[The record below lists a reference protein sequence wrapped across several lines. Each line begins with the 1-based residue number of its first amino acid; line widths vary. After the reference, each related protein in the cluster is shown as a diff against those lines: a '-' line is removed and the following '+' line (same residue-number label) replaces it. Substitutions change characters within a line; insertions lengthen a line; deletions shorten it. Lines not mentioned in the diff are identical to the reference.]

1 MSTNAPLPDWMRP
14 EDTDWSDVEELPGYN
29 FYNDS
34 VKIHFDPAAHVYFR
48 YDDEGNRTNIDGV
61 TTVLGVINKSH
72 MLVPWATKLCIETLK
87 GYMFDE
93 QGGLKEFT
101 TEDLLMWMHEAK
113 NKHRERLEEA
123 GDIGHIAHD
132 AIEQSI
138 KYAIANT
145 DGIVIQTE
153 GTILPEHEQA
163 RNCVVAAFDWM
174 KKHNV
179 RWLATERK
187 IYSREF
193 DVAGTA
199 DGKCIVDS
207 CDDIMCCRGRT
218 FKDRKAIA
226 DWKSSNHLS
235 DSYAYQTAIY
245 QFAEIEE
252 FGEYI
257 PDRWILRLGKEDG
270 KFEPWYIPADFF
282 EADLN
287 AFLAALQLYRSL
299 KGIEERRKL
308 EKAELRAI
316 VKSIK
321 DAAKAVKI
329 AEERQERLLAREAS
343 KAATKAR
350 KDAADAHYKQLRAEG
365 IPVAEAKA
373 IAYPRA
379 EKKEKPE
386 VPQVFEAHPKV
397 TEVEEE
403 LDLDRWVIQP

>member
-1 MSTNAPLPDWMRP
+1 MKP
-14 EDTDWSDVEELPGYN
+14 EPTDWSDVEELPGYD
-29 FYNDS
+29 FYDKT
-34 VKIHFDPAAHVYFR
+34 VKIHFDPSAHVYFR
-48 YDDEGNRTNIDGV
+48 FDDEGNRLDINGV

-87 GYMFDE
+87 GYLFDDD
-93 QGGLKEFT
+93 GGLKEFS
-101 TEDLLMWMHEAK
+101 TEQLLMWMHEAK

-132 AIEQSI
+132 AIERAI
-138 KYAIANT
+138 KYALEHT
-145 DGIVIQTE
+145 DGVVVVTE
-153 GTILPEHEQA
+153 DTYLPDNEQA
-163 RNCVVAAFDWM
+163 RNCVLAAFDWM
-174 KKHNV
+174 AKHNV

-207 CDDIMCCRGRT
+207 CDDIMCCRGRS

-270 KFEPWYIPADFF
+270 KFEPWYIPNEFF

-299 KGIEERRKL
+299 KGIEERRKSD
-308 EKAELRAI
+308 KAHLREI
-316 VKSIK
+316 VRGIK
-321 DAAKAVKI
+321 RAAKELQL
-329 AEERQERLLAREAS
+329 AEEREERRFVREAS
-343 KAATKAR
+343 KAETKAR
-350 KDAADAHYKQLRAEG
+350 KEAADAHYKQLRADG
-365 IPVAEAKA
+365 MPVAEAKA
-373 IAYPRA
+373 IAYPRV
-379 EKKEKPE
+379 EKKPKADPEPQKPVAIE
-386 VPQVFEAHPKV
+386 DDI
-397 TEVEEE
+397 
-403 LDLDRWVIQP
+403 DLDRWVIQA